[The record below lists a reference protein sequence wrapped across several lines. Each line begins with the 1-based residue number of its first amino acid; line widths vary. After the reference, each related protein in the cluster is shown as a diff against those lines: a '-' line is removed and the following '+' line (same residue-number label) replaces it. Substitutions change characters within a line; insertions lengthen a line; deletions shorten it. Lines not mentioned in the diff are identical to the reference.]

1 MRYKMIV
8 SYDGS
13 FFHGFQRQKNDV
25 SVQEVL
31 EEKLT
36 EILKTNIVVHASG
49 RTDAGVHA
57 IGQVIH
63 FDSSQYVPVLNLK
76 KILNKKVYPHIYI
89 TSAEMVDES
98 FHSRK
103 SARLKEYHYFV
114 SINTFDPFKANYLY
128 FFMIE

>member
-36 EILKTNIVVHASG
+36 EILKTNIVAY
-49 RTDAGVHA
+49 D
-57 IGQVIH
+57 
-63 FDSSQYVPVLNLK
+63 
-76 KILNKKVYPHIYI
+76 
-89 TSAEMVDES
+89 
-98 FHSRK
+98 
-103 SARLKEYHYFV
+103 
-114 SINTFDPFKANYLY
+114 TFFSNDQDN
-128 FFMIE
+128 